1 MPQNETTADEA
12 LRLEI
17 AAELKAHREARAAIE
32 ALPTKEREAIKMIV
46 RDLHWA
52 LDDLIA
58 DPAITSYNALRAEL
72 ETAIYPI
79 YLKRRN
85 EKA

>member
-1 MPQNETTADEA
+1 MPPTPTDEA

-17 AAELKAHREARAAIE
+17 AAELKAHREACAAIE
-32 ALPTKEREAIKMIV
+32 ALPKEERDRV
-46 RDLHWA
+46 RRSVVALHWA
-52 LDDLIA
+52 LFLWLPA
-58 DPAITSYNALRAEL
+58 DCDVNYHAFRAEL

-85 EKA
+85 AKA